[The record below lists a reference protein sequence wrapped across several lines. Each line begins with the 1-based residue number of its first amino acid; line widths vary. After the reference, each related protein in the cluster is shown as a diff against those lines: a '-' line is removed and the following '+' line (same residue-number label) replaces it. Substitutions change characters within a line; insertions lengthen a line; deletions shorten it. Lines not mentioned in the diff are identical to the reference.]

1 MQFSQV
7 APSEASANTGTKA
20 TLSFQSFHAITT
32 DPAPMLAFREF
43 VRIALS
49 KQYHLHDGLPLDA
62 APISLTRAV
71 AKATHASHLPTL
83 WGDLG
88 R

>member
-1 MQFSQV
+1 
-7 APSEASANTGTKA
+7 
-20 TLSFQSFHAITT
+20 
-32 DPAPMLAFREF
+32 MLAFREF

-49 KQYHLHDGLPLDA
+49 KQYHLRGGVPLDA

-88 R
+88 RWGQLLETAPWRSDRLRLNSPPTSRP

>member
-1 MQFSQV
+1 
-7 APSEASANTGTKA
+7 
-20 TLSFQSFHAITT
+20 
-32 DPAPMLAFREF
+32 MLAFREF

-49 KQYHLHDGLPLDA
+49 KQYRLQGGLPLDA

-71 AKATHASHLPTL
+71 AKATRASHLPTL